1 MPLPIAG
8 PPHEAPAASDFTWF
22 IYGSSLD
29 PEAFGVWARDHGY
42 APPELSRGVRAR
54 LEGWRLAC
62 DVPSRYWGGA
72 VGTLVPAPGAHVEGL
87 ALPMPGAARGL
98 ADHKEGAVSGLYGAV
113 EVSVTPAGASAPA
126 PALAWVA
133 APERRL
139 PAEARPAEAWLDT
152 VLRGA
157 RAAGLSPEWLA
168 ELERLRR

>member
-1 MPLPIAG
+1 MSLPIAG

-54 LEGWRLAC
+54 LDGWRLAC

-168 ELERLRR
+168 EL

>member
-22 IYGSSLD
+22 VYGSSLD
-29 PEAFGVWARDHGY
+29 HEAFAKWARDHGY
-42 APPELSRGVRAR
+42 EAPDLSRGVPAR
-54 LEGWRLAC
+54 LDGWRLAC

-87 ALPMPGAARGL
+87 ALAMPGAARGL
-98 ADHKEGAVSGLYGAV
+98 ADHKEGAVSGLYRATL
-113 EVSVTPAGASAPA
+113 VSVTPAGAPA
-126 PALAWVA
+126 PAAALAWLA

-139 PAEARPAEAWLDT
+139 PAEAPAAEAWLET

-157 RAAGLSPEWLA
+157 RAAGLSAEWLQA
-168 ELERLRR
+168 LERLR